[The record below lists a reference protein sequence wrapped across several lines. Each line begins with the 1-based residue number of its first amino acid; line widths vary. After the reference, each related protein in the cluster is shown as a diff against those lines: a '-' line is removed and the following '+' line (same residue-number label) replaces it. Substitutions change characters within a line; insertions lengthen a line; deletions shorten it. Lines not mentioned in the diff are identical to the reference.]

1 MDKDTISALT
11 ALAKSALDA
20 GHRPTDAFA
29 LVSGLFN
36 LVVPTPAAAKLPSD
50 LMQRIINAP
59 SNQPVQQA
67 IQSTPTAPA
76 GFIGALP
83 AGE

>member
-36 LVVPTPAAAKLPSD
+36 LVLPTPAAAKPPSD
-50 LMQRIINAP
+50 LMHAP